1 MEQNYVFMTDSDS
14 DLLFSIAD
22 ERNIPVVKMPY
33 ILNGKEYFDDNGR
46 AGVEKDFF
54 AQMRAG
60 AAPSTSLLSTPV
72 YLEYF
77 EPILASGKDILFV
90 AFSSQMSN
98 TILNIY
104 EAREQLLQK
113 YPERKMIVVDTL
125 SISAPMS
132 LLVIAAHD
140 MYRAGKTMEEIEA
153 WLLENRLR
161 CHAWLT
167 VDDLKYLR
175 RGGRISSTSAIFGS
189 MLDIKPII
197 TMGKGGKMDP
207 AEKVQ
212 GRKKALRT
220 ICDRVAENIENA
232 ESQTVVILHGDVE
245 EEAQKFAEMLK
256 KRIPEIRD
264 IRIQMI
270 GPVIGA
276 HCGPGTIAA
285 CFMGKERPI

>member
-1 MEQNYVFMTDSDS
+1 MNNSYRIVTDSAS
-14 DLLFSIAD
+14 DMGEHLTEWGVASVSLTLKFEGEDKIQRND
-22 ERNIPVVKMPY
+22 EVEPVAFYNRMRE
-33 ILNGKEYFDDNGR
+33 G
-46 AGVEKDFF
+46 GVAKTSAVNPEEF
-54 AQMRAG
+54 A
-60 AAPSTSLLSTPV
+60 LV
-72 YLEYF
+72 F
-77 EPILASGKDILFV
+77 EPILAAGEDILYIG
-90 AFSSQMSN
+90 FSSGLSTTCN
-98 TILNIY
+98 SGRIAADKLA
-104 EAREQLLQK
+104 EK

-132 LLVIAAHD
+132 LLVMAAHD
-140 MYRAGKTMEEIEA
+140 LYLAGKTMEEIEA
-153 WLLENRLR
+153 WLMENRLR

-197 TMGKGGKMDP
+197 VMGKGGKMDP

-276 HCGPGTIAA
+276 YCGPGTIAA
-285 CFMGKERPI
+285 CFMGKEGPI